1 MQVRVSTQTKIY
13 VSQDT
18 TSTSLSHSLRE
29 VDYKQRPPSTTNISK
44 TVPENLEL
52 KSGLGEHQSLY
63 PNEQSNFEKDQL
75 AKSSDVE
82 TELTR
87 ASSDAERN
95 SRPSTSSSAQSAAA
109 FFGNISLRNDSS
121 ILEACESIDRL
132 NQYLRQRKAD
142 VEAGVPGQF
151 LHAVIGQAVAGMHAY
166 MIT

>member
-29 VDYKQRPPSTTNISK
+29 VVDYKQRPPATTNTSK
-44 TVPENLEL
+44 TVPENLVL
-52 KSGLGEHQSLY
+52 KSGLGEHLSLY

-95 SRPSTSSSAQSAAA
+95 SRPSTASSAQSAAE
-109 FFGNISLRNDSS
+109 FFGNISLTNDSS

-132 NQYLRQRKAD
+132 NQYLKQRKAD
-142 VEAGVPGQF
+142 VEAGVPAQF
-151 LHAVIGQAVAGMHAY
+151 LHAVIGQAVAGMH
-166 MIT
+166 T